1 MCNRCGYTSGID
13 GYELATACNCLEA
26 EGEEE
31 GSQWL
36 DLTSKC
42 ELLFDAEKIQLG
54 FDLVPK
60 TCKVFASEPCKKIIS
75 DRVNRLKEREHCLK
89 SNTPYKQEY
98 EDWVNTMNSCSV
110 P

>member
-1 MCNRCGYTSGID
+1 MGNRCGYTSGIS
-13 GYELATACNCLEA
+13 GYQLATACNCH
-26 EGEEE
+26 EGDGK

-36 DLTSKC
+36 DPTSKC
-42 ELLFDAEKIQLG
+42 ELLLNAEDKSLG
-54 FDLVPK
+54 FDLMPK

-75 DRVNRLKEREHCLK
+75 DRVDRLKERERCLK

-98 EDWVNTMNSCSV
+98 ELWVNTMNSCSV